1 MEVKLLAFIIT
12 IVAEILLGGSL
23 VITLLSP
30 KYGIWPPPSKNSW
43 QFWYTWALTI
53 ISVLGVILLSIVD
66 WNSFV
71 LSHWSRYPVGAIFMI
86 MGLIIAI
93 WGVKTLSTHSS
104 LGLKGKL
111 VTGGPYKYSR
121 NPQYLGSIILIV
133 GIIVFSNS
141 ILTLIVGLAGI
152 FWFVLAPLTEEP
164 WLREEF
170 GEQYDEYCRKVRRF
184 V

>member
-1 MEVKLLAFIIT
+1 
-12 IVAEILLGGSL
+12 
-23 VITLLSP
+23 
-30 KYGIWPPPSKNSW
+30 
-43 QFWYTWALTI
+43 
-53 ISVLGVILLSIVD
+53 
-66 WNSFV
+66 
-71 LSHWSRYPVGAIFMI
+71 MI